1 MLNFT
6 VQVWQVIKIHNYLTL
21 IIHNKE
27 LIHISPLFI
36 NIFSL
41 NHLWNSSKCDYN
53 FILLNFIFLNVILIY
68 LLTHILFSVSRT
80 SILYKSKLITNMYP
94 FTFMPVN
101 KYKNTPFPRNFS
113 YIAIVS
119 SFFYFSISFY
129 VFLFIKIS

>member
-36 NIFSL
+36 NFFSL
-41 NHLWNSSKCDYN
+41 NNLLNYSKCDYN